1 MDGTRLDE
9 CVVSGLYYSCLESLA
24 SVSVCTK
31 MCFISCGQQESLKYA
46 LLCNVWLANLLASL
60 LARGSDFMTE
70 LVNLRLVNPPH
81 LKTVCGCQS
90 GGQGKETK

>member
-1 MDGTRLDE
+1 MDDTRLDE
-9 CVVSGLYYSCLESLA
+9 CVVSALYYSCLESLA

-31 MCFISCGQQESLKYA
+31 TCFINCGKQESLKYV
-46 LLCNVWLANLLASL
+46 LLCNVWLANLRAAL
-60 LARGSDFMTE
+60 LARGSDFVTE
-70 LVNLRLVNPPH
+70 LVNLRLVNPPP

>member
-1 MDGTRLDE
+1 M
-9 CVVSGLYYSCLESLA
+9 SGLYYSCLESLA

-70 LVNLRLVNPPH
+70 LVNLRL
-81 LKTVCGCQS
+81 S
-90 GGQGKETK
+90 GESASSEDGLRLPIRWPG